1 MSLKEIAAVTT
12 LLAIIDKKNKE
23 TNEKSMINE

>member
-12 LLAIIDKKNKE
+12 LLVIIDKKNK
-23 TNEKSMINE
+23 TNEKSVINE

>member
-12 LLAIIDKKNKE
+12 LLGIIDKKNKE
-23 TNEKSMINE
+23 TNEKSVINE

>member
-12 LLAIIDKKNKE
+12 LLAIIDKKNK
-23 TNEKSMINE
+23 TNEKSVINE